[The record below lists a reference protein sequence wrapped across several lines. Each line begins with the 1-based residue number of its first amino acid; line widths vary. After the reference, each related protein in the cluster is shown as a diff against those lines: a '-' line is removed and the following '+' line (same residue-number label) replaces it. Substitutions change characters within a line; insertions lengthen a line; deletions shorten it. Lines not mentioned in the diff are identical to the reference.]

1 MYRNE
6 IDEFTNYISGI
17 LKREVNL
24 PILSAQNVQNLN
36 ENELGLFVKQ
46 VVNVIREEYIKKQHL
61 VKAEFQKRSKLLK
74 QQENL
79 QMDIVKD
86 IREKIDVL
94 SDKKNKISGLYEN
107 YNKKQEKIKNEYVL
121 KVDLI

>member
-1 MYRNE
+1 M
-6 IDEFTNYISGI
+6 
-17 LKREVNL
+17 KREVNL

-46 VVNVIREEYIKKQHL
+46 VVNVIREEYIQKQHL

-94 SDKKNKISGLYEN
+94 SDKKNKISALYEN